1 MKLLFVIDNLGT
13 GGAQRQMVN
22 LAVGLIARG
31 HQVRVFCY
39 SPDDKLAQP
48 LRDVGACIDW
58 HIKTSRYSFD
68 VILGL
73 RRTIA
78 REQFDA
84 VLSFL
89 TTPNFYTL
97 LAGRSA
103 KGREIPIIVS
113 ERFCDL
119 PQGMGLMERLVRQ
132 TYRLADHVIV
142 NSYHQMDN
150 FTEKY
155 PFLRIHIS
163 TIYNGYDL
171 KMFVPPAREPGN
183 KPIRIL
189 CIASVSP
196 YKNGLCLVE
205 ALNILRQKGRGLFHV
220 SWIGQRV
227 MAGERLAYLNEMESK
242 IEQYCLGE
250 YWHWLDQRTD
260 IVEQLHQHD
269 VLVHPSYGEG
279 LPNVVCE
286 ALACGRPVIL
296 SNTLDHPRLVQDGQS
311 GYLFDWRDPA
321 DLAEKIMLFNELSY
335 EERAYLGRNGRRFA
349 EAHLS
354 MDRYVD
360 EYERL
365 FNILL
370 SGKKQ

>member
-1 MKLLFVIDNLGT
+1 
-13 GGAQRQMVN
+13 
-22 LAVGLIARG
+22 
-31 HQVRVFCY
+31 
-39 SPDDKLAQP
+39 
-48 LRDVGACIDW
+48 
-58 HIKTSRYSFD
+58 
-68 VILGL
+68 
-73 RRTIA
+73 
-78 REQFDA
+78 
-84 VLSFL
+84 
-89 TTPNFYTL
+89 
-97 LAGRSA
+97 
-103 KGREIPIIVS
+103 
-113 ERFCDL
+113 
-119 PQGMGLMERLVRQ
+119 
-132 TYRLADHVIV
+132 
-142 NSYHQMDN
+142 MDN

-155 PFLRIHIS
+155 PFLRTHIS

-171 KMFVPPAREPGN
+171 KTFAPPAHEPEN

-205 ALNILRQKGRGLFHV
+205 ALHILRQRGNGLFHV

-227 MAGERLAYLNEMESK
+227 MAGERLAYLREMEAK
-242 IEQYCLGE
+242 IEQYSLGE

-260 IVEQLHQHD
+260 IVQQLYQHD

-296 SNTLDHPRLVQDGQS
+296 SNTLDHPRLVQDGES

-321 DLAEKIMLFNELSY
+321 DLAEKIMLFHGLSC
-335 EERAYLGRNGRRFA
+335 EERARMGRNGRRFA
-349 EAHLS
+349 EAQLS

-365 FNILL
+365 FENLL
-370 SGKKQ
+370 SRKK